1 MYLAVI
7 LDRFF
12 RKVVGWA
19 VDRTMMSSW
28 LTVAALERAVANRQ
42 PQAGLVHHSDRGVQ
56 YASPE
61 YVAVLEKHSIV
72 ASMSRPANP
81 FDDEYLGWKSF
92 VRGSIEAY
100 EAEGNHDTIYK
111 GATIRKI
118 AERVDARLA

>member
-1 MYLAVI
+1 VGGRSHLRRLKGEFVYLAVI

-72 ASMSRPANP
+72 ASMSRPADP
-81 FDDEYLGWKSF
+81 FDNAVAKAS
-92 VRGSIEAY
+92 
-100 EAEGNHDTIYK
+100 
-111 GATIRKI
+111 
-118 AERVDARLA
+118 